1 MERRTRRPQSP
12 TTETPMSPTKTNHR
26 HLLRYDQIPEWHQ
39 DNEYILSGYR
49 PESKSTYLCFAS
61 WAYIH
66 NETAN
71 IFSHFIPSLVSLTCQ
86 AIIARVLTM
95 KYPASTVGD
104 RLAFAFFF
112 LTASVCLGMSA
123 TYHTLMNHSAA
134 VSNLWLRLDYVGII
148 ILTLGD
154 FVSGIY
160 MVFYCNPSLQKVY
173 WSMVCILWCC
183 KRHLAQVFLQILTL
197 GTATVIIL
205 LNPRLQGLRYRTL
218 RVCTFV
224 FTGLS
229 GFAPLVHGIKLYGI
243 PQMNRQSGMPYY
255 LLEGLLLIIGAF
267 FYGTR
272 IPESIKPG
280 KFDIWGCS
288 HQIFHLLVVA
298 ATAVHAYGIIKAYD
312 YNYHHGNCKH

>member
-12 TTETPMSPTKTNHR
+12 ATGTPMSPTKTHHR
-26 HLLRYDQIPEWHQ
+26 RLLRYDQIPGWHQ

-61 WAYIH
+61 WGYVH

-86 AIIARVLTM
+86 AIIARVLTI

-104 RLAFAFFF
+104 RLVFAFFL

-123 TYHTLMNHSAA
+123 TYHTLMNHSAT

-148 ILTLGD
+148 VLTLGD

-160 MVFYCNPSLQKVY
+160 MVFYCNPTVQKVY
-173 WSMVCILWCC
+173 WSM
-183 KRHLAQVFLQILTL
+183 ILTL

-229 GFAPLVHGIKLYGI
+229 GFAPLIHGIKLYGI

-298 ATAVHAYGIIKAYD
+298 ATAVHAYGIIEAYD
-312 YNYHHGNCKH
+312 YNYHHRNCKQ